1 MFGGSLYTTNF
12 CVEVVLPLPV
22 KGSFTY
28 LLPDE
33 FQNVTIG
40 ARAIVPF
47 GNRKFYS
54 GIIINIIETEKVKTK
69 FELKEVIAVL
79 DSQAIILEKQIELWK
94 WMSSYYF
101 ATLGEVMNNAL
112 PAMFKIT
119 SETFISLH
127 PEFAG
132 EISTLSEAEIDLT
145 NALMSSDKLS
155 IKQAAELLNIKP
167 ENIYKHIRQLIS
179 NCIIELQE
187 EVKNP
192 YRPMFRDNIQIAEGY
207 RSDDKMNEVFKS
219 LEKRS
224 FKQLKILLSYFKHAA
239 NHDNEYPEISK
250 KLILD
255 DAGATHTTL
264 NSLIEKGII
273 DIIKHKVSRLE
284 LAEAS
289 STSEDIFLTDKQE
302 EALSNIKS
310 SFENHDVT
318 LLHGV
323 TSSGKTEIYFKLIAE
338 TLAQGKQ
345 VLFLLPEIALTT
357 QIVERTVK
365 YFGEQVG
372 VYHSKYNHNE
382 RVEIWNAILE
392 NNKDLS
398 KGYNIIIGARS
409 SIFLPFDNLGL
420 IIIDEEHDYSY
431 KQTDMS
437 PRYNGRDSAIFLAN
451 LFNAKVLLGSATPSI
466 ESYNNAQNDKY
477 GLVEITERYGGLLL
491 PETTVID
498 MKRKSDKNNIS
509 HFSTELIEKMKSVLE
524 NKKQILIYHNRR
536 GFSLRLECEVCGW
549 VPECIHCDVSLIYHK
564 TFNQLRCHYCGYNKH
579 VPSTCPNC
587 HSEKIFMKG
596 FGTELIEEELELLFP
611 QAVIKRMDLDTT
623 KRKHAFSK
631 LIAEFSSGKIDILV
645 GTQMITKGLDFDNV
659 ALVGIVN
666 ADNML
671 YFPDFRSFERSFQQI
686 CQVSGRAGRKNE
698 RGEVYIQTYSPDHKA
713 IKYAIDNN
721 YKGMYESQ
729 LIERKTFLYPPFVRL
744 IDIKLKHKDPKVL
757 DKAAEIFGDMLKRSL
772 GKRVLGPEYH
782 FIPRLNNQYIK
793 SILIKIE
800 RTQDF
805 MKLKNEFRRVYEIF
819 SENPQFKS
827 VRIVVD
833 VDPY

>member
-1 MFGGSLYTTNF
+1 MLGDFVDTVKF
-12 CVEVVLPLPV
+12 CVEVILPLPL

-33 FQNVTIG
+33 FSDVAVG
-40 ARAIVPF
+40 ERVIVPF

-54 GIIINIIETEKVKTK
+54 GIIVNIIEREKVKTN

-79 DSQAIILEKQIELWK
+79 DNRQIVLEKQLELWK

-127 PEFAG
+127 PEFSG
-132 EISTLSEAEIDLT
+132 EISSLSEAEVGLT
-145 NALMSSDKLS
+145 NALMNNDKLS
-155 IKQAAELLNIKP
+155 IKQAAEILNVKP
-167 ENIYKHIRQLIS
+167 ANIYKYIRQLIGD
-179 NCIIELQE
+179 CIVELQE

-192 YRPMFRDNIQIAEGY
+192 YRPVYRDYIQIAENF
-207 RSDDKMNEVFKS
+207 RSDEKMNEVFRS

-239 NHDNEYPEISK
+239 NYQDEYPEIPK

-255 DAGATHTTL
+255 DTDANHSTL
-264 NSLIEKGII
+264 NSLVEKGII
-273 DIIKHKVSRLE
+273 DINKHKISRLE
-284 LAEAS
+284 LVEA
-289 STSEDIFLTDKQE
+289 TSKPENIILTDKQRQ
-302 EALSNIKS
+302 ALIDIHK
-310 SFENHDVT
+310 SFENHDIT

-323 TSSGKTEIYFKLIAE
+323 TSSGKTEIYFKLIEE
-338 TLAQGKQ
+338 TIAQGKQ

-372 VYHSKYNHNE
+372 VYHSKFNHNE
-382 RVEIWNAILE
+382 RVEIWNAVFD
-392 NNKDLS
+392 NNKNFS
-398 KGYNIIIGARS
+398 RGYNIVIGARS

-431 KQTDMS
+431 KQNDIA

-451 LFNAKVLLGSATPSI
+451 LFNSKVVLGSATPSI
-466 ESYNNAQNDKY
+466 ESYYNALNGKY
-477 GLVEITERYGGLLL
+477 ALVEISERYGGFLL

-498 MKRKSDKNNIS
+498 MKRKADKNNIS
-509 HFSTELIEKMKSVLE
+509 HFSNELIKEIKNVLE

-564 TFNQLRCHYCGYNKH
+564 TFHQLRCHYCGYNKH
-579 VPSTCPNC
+579 VPSHCPNC
-587 HSEKIFMKG
+587 HSDRIFMKG

-623 KRKHAFSK
+623 KRKNAFTK
-631 LIAEFSSGKIDILV
+631 LITEFSSGEIDILV
-645 GTQMITKGLDFDNV
+645 GTQMITKGLDFENV
-659 ALVGIVN
+659 ALVGIIN

-698 RGEVYIQTYSPDHKA
+698 RGKVFIQTFSPDHKA
-713 IKYAIDNN
+713 IKYAINN
-721 YKGMYESQ
+721 DYRGMYDNQ
-729 LIERKTFLYPPFVRL
+729 TIERRQFNYPPFVRL
-744 IDIKLKHKDPKVL
+744 IDVKLRHKDSNIL
-757 DKAAEIFGDMLKRSL
+757 DKAAEVFAEMLRKSL

-782 FIPRLNNQYIK
+782 YIPRLNNQYIK
-793 SILIKIE
+793 SILVKID
-800 RTQDF
+800 RTSDF
-805 MKLKNEFRRVYEIF
+805 PVLKNEFRRIYETF

-827 VRIVVD
+827 VRIIVD